1 MDCELLRLLFDCR
14 LDIDDNGLPPPGIVL
29 VGSPVASDDF
39 VKQHLI
45 AKSAKVD
52 LVLGLIAEMDNCR

>member
-1 MDCELLRLLFDCR
+1 MDCVRLRLLFDCR
-14 LDIDDNGLPPPGIVL
+14 LEIDVNDLPLPGIVL
-29 VGSPVASDDF
+29 AGSQVGSDEF

-52 LVLGLIAEMDNCR
+52 VVL